1 MIHRECPELVRAVF
15 ADWQSLLISGLML
28 LACLF
33 LVDPVHAEKT
43 AESTPRGDVQDE
55 TDAQDARQKGA
66 TNSADEGASSDEE
79 GATGSGSNSRGALIP
94 RAAIVDMTRAQSR
107 VICTSEV
114 FLSCMDFDS
123 NECLGL
129 SESAIE
135 QCLMPLPA
143 SFDPTELDSETLEAC
158 PKALYE
164 QAGYPEEKAAQCFEG
179 AIAADSRE

>member
-1 MIHRECPELVRAVF
+1 MIGREGPEKVRGVF
-15 ADWQSLLISGLML
+15 KGWQSLLISGLLL

-43 AESTPRGDVQDE
+43 AESAPRGDVQDE
-55 TDAQDARQKGA
+55 TDTQDARQKGA
-66 TNSADEGASSDEE
+66 TDTAEEGTSSDEE
-79 GATGSGSNSRGALIP
+79 GATGSGSKSRGALIP

-114 FLSCMDFDS
+114 FLSCMEFDS
-123 NECLGL
+123 TECLGL

-135 QCLMPLPA
+135 QCLMPLPD
-143 SFDPTELDSETLEAC
+143 SFDPTELDNETLEAC

-164 QAGYPEEKAAQCFEG
+164 QAGYPEEKAAQCFEE
-179 AIAADSRE
+179 AITADSRE

>member
-1 MIHRECPELVRAVF
+1 VIYRECPELVRGVF
-15 ADWQSLLISGLML
+15 EGRQSLLIFGLML

-33 LVDPVHAEKT
+33 LVDSVHAEES
-43 AESTPRGDVQDE
+43 AESTPGGDVQHE
-55 TDAQDARQKGA
+55 TDALDARQMDA
-66 TNSADEGASSDEE
+66 TDSAEESGSSDEE
-79 GATGSGSNSRGALIP
+79 GASGSKSRGALIP

-114 FLSCMDFDS
+114 FLSCMEFDS
-123 NECLGL
+123 TECLGL

-135 QCLMPLPA
+135 QCLMPLPE
-143 SFDPTELDSETLEAC
+143 SFDPTELDNETLEAC

-164 QAGYPEEKAAQCFEG
+164 QAGYPEEKAAQCFEE